1 MPQYYCQREPD
12 NKIHLGSAH
21 NSLIYQHKRS
31 STGELCIRSIPDS
44 PEVRVL
50 ANPKLVG
57 EETVVYLTGAKPYSQ
72 AIQTVGWETGFRWKK
87 TGS

>member
-1 MPQYYCQREPD
+1 
-12 NKIHLGSAH
+12 
-21 NSLIYQHKRS
+21 
-31 STGELCIRSIPDS
+31 LCIRSIPDS